1 MIRLLLSFLSIWV
14 CLHVTLVL
22 PAQTMPVAN
31 YPQGYFRNPLNVPIS
46 LSGNFG
52 ELRPNHYHMGV
63 DIRTLQ
69 KENLPVYAAADG
81 YIAKIKIEPAGFG
94 RAIYINHP
102 NGYTTLYAHLNDF
115 FPELDAF
122 VKQQQYQQE
131 CWDVF
136 LEDIPPDLFPVTK
149 GDFIA
154 YSGNT
159 GGSQAP
165 HLHFEIRKTI
175 DDVNVN
181 PLLFGFPLP
190 DITKPVIIRLA
201 LYDRTR
207 STYEQY
213 PKIVPLKKNVSGYIT
228 VPSLIKTSSP
238 KISFAISAFDT
249 HTGSANQN
257 GIYEAWLYDND
268 TLITGFRMD
277 NISYDDTRYLNAHID
292 YKTRAGGGPYLQHV
306 SQLPGYLNSIYANIK
321 GDGVIDIS
329 DSAVH
334 NMKIVVKDTYEN
346 TSELMYSVQ
355 YNGPSPIIQPPADKL
370 FYPGLIDGYEAG
382 DCEFFID
389 ENCLYDLVHVK
400 YSRAFSASLTV
411 FSPVHNIGALHIPL
425 QDSFVVRIKPTSAV
439 SLKKEHIVMQRSGV
453 SGKSV
458 QKVEWHNDW
467 ATARFR
473 DFGSFQL
480 LLDEEPPV
488 ITAFGIVN
496 GANLSKATRIAFTV
510 NDNYGR
516 CKNFR
521 AELDGKWLRFTN
533 DKGRTYI
540 YRFDDMCPPGRHEL
554 KVTAEDEAGNR
565 ATKLYEFER

>member
-1 MIRLLLSFLSIWV
+1 MIRLLLNFLSTWI
-14 CLHVTLVL
+14 CLHITFIS
-22 PAQTMPVAN
+22 PAQTEPVAN
-31 YPQGYFRNPLNVPIS
+31 YIRGYFRNPLNVPIS

-52 ELRPNHYHMGV
+52 ELRPNHYHMGI

-69 KENLPVYAAADG
+69 RENLPVFAAADG

-115 FPELDAF
+115 FPELDAY

-131 CWDVF
+131 CWNIF

-165 HLHFEIRKTI
+165 HLHFEIRRTI

-190 DITKPVIIRLA
+190 DNTKPAIIRLA

-213 PKIVPLKKNVSGYIT
+213 PKMVPLKKTGSDFTT

-257 GIYEAWLYDND
+257 GIYEAWLYDHD

-292 YKTRAGGGPYLQHV
+292 YKTRSGGGPLLQHV
-306 SQLPGYLNSIYANIK
+306 SQLPGYINSIYFPMK

-329 DSAVH
+329 DGTIH
-334 NMKIVVKDTYEN
+334 EMKIVVKDTYGN
-346 TSELMYSVQ
+346 TSALNYSVQ
-355 YNGPSPIIQPPADKL
+355 YNGPAPVTQQPEGKL
-370 FYPGLIDGYEAG
+370 FYPGSIDGYEAE

-389 ENCLYDLVHVK
+389 ENCLYDSVHIK
-400 YSRAFSASLTV
+400 YSRIFSASLTV

-425 QDSFVVRIKPTSAV
+425 QDSFVVRIKPAASV
-439 SLKKEHIVMQRSGV
+439 SLKKEHIVMQRTGG

-458 QKVEWHNDW
+458 QKVEWHHDW

-480 LLDEEPPV
+480 LLDEEPPL
-488 ITAFGIVN
+488 ITPFGIVN

-510 NDNYGR
+510 SDNYGR
-516 CKNFR
+516 YKNFR

-554 KVTAEDEAGNR
+554 KITVEDEAGNR
-565 ATKLYEFER
+565 ATRLYEFER